1 MIDTVLLNGLWQGAL
16 IVAIAALTTL
26 FVPKQNAATRYA
38 VWFAALIAL
47 AVLPVVSVLH
57 AAPAIATLPPPVEHT
72 AATPSLVTAK
82 AALAIGSWLLI
93 FWLAGVALALIR
105 LGLSF
110 LRIDRIVRD
119 ASPAPELGPNVM
131 TSAYVELPIAAR
143 LVSPLI
149 ILPAHL
155 SATLD
160 RADLDD
166 IVRHERAHIERRD
179 VLANLIQRVIESLL
193 FFNPWVYLIGR
204 RLIAEREAACDD
216 RAVHATGEAD
226 RYASCLA
233 RLAQRPRALHTPL
246 LTPSAIGSRR
256 MLVDR
261 IARLLDGKGIELNV
275 NYRALGTSVLA
286 FALLAVLLETLTGL
300 AADGSA
306 VSENS
311 VAVAASPCVLPTNL
325 TANTPEEKA
334 KLRDRL
340 FGASAEAKILNAAPP
355 DIPKSAF
362 RPKTTA
368 NALVTV
374 GTDGRPISAK
384 IVKSSGS
391 AGMDQAV
398 INAAMASTYSPAMNN
413 CKLVT
418 GQYLFQIQTGPI

>member
-1 MIDTVLLNGLWQGAL
+1 MIDEVLLNGLWQGAL
-16 IVAIAALTTL
+16 IVAIAALTTR
-26 FVPKQNAATRYA
+26 FVSKQQAATRYA
-38 VWFAALIAL
+38 VWFTALIAL
-47 AVLPVVSVLH
+47 VVLPVVSVLH
-57 AAPAIATLPPPVEHT
+57 PATGIATLPLPVEHT
-72 AATPSLVTAK
+72 AATASLVTAK
-82 AALAIGSWLLI
+82 AASASGSWLLI
-93 FWLAGVALALIR
+93 FWFAGVAIALIR

-110 LRIDRIVRD
+110 RRINGIVRG
-119 ASPAPELGPNVM
+119 ASPAPDLGPNVM
-131 TSAYVELPIAAR
+131 TSDRVDLPIAAR

-149 ILPAHL
+149 IIPAHL
-155 SATLD
+155 AATLD
-160 RADLDD
+160 RADLDG

-179 VLANLIQRVIESLL
+179 VLANLIQRVIEALL
-193 FFNPWVYLIGR
+193 FFNPWAYLIGR

-233 RLAQRPRALHTPL
+233 RLAQRPRASRAPL

-261 IARLLDGKGIELNV
+261 IARLLDGKGIELKM

-286 FALLAVLLETLTGL
+286 FALLAVLLQTLTGL

-306 VSENS
+306 PSTKD
-311 VAVAASPCVLPTNL
+311 VAAAASPCVFPTNL
-325 TANTPEEKA
+325 TANTPQEKA
-334 KLRDRL
+334 ELRKQV
-340 FGASAEAKILNAAPP
+340 FATGAEVKVLNAAPP
-355 DIPKSAF
+355 EIPKSAF
-362 RPKTTA
+362 HPNASA

-391 AGMDQAV
+391 AGMDRAV

-413 CKLVT
+413 CKLIT
-418 GQYLFQIQTGPI
+418 GQYLFQAATGPM